1 MSRDS
6 SPGHLDPLPEFR
18 VRVSDRARR
27 VRLTVT
33 PRDGLV
39 VVVPRRWR
47 GDPAA
52 LVAEKAAWARAAL
65 AIYAE
70 RHALFSAGPEAL
82 LPDAVAL
89 AALGETWPVEYRAT
103 SSASV
108 RASVDGSMLVVS
120 GDVGD
125 AEKCLGALRR
135 WLDRTA
141 RERLLPLLA
150 ETAADAGLAYESARV
165 RSQKTRWG
173 SCSVHRTISLNR
185 NLVFLPEHLV
195 RSLMLHELAHTLV
208 MDHSER
214 FWTTLASYDPQARAH
229 RVQMRD
235 AHDFVPAWAE
245 A

>member
-1 MSRDS
+1 VPGVPVS
-6 SPGHLDPLPEFR
+6 SPLDQLPEYR

-33 PRDGLV
+33 PREGLV

-47 GDPAA
+47 GDPAS
-52 LVAEKAAWARAAL
+52 LVAEKAEWVRAAL
-65 AIYAE
+65 ATYAD

-82 LPDAVAL
+82 LPDAIEL
-89 AALGETWPVEYRAT
+89 GALGEVWPVEYRTT

-108 RASVDGSMLVVS
+108 RASVDGGMLVVS

-141 RERLLPLLA
+141 REGLLPLLA
-150 ETAADAGLAYESARV
+150 QTAAEAGLAYESARV
-165 RSQKTRWG
+165 RSQRTRWG
-173 SCSVHRTISLNR
+173 SCSARRTISLNR
-185 NLVFLPEHLV
+185 NLVFLPRHLV

-208 MDHSER
+208 MNHSKD
-214 FWTTLASYDPQARAH
+214 FWTTLAVFDPDARDH
-229 RVQMRD
+229 RKQMRE
-235 AHDFVPAWAE
+235 AHDFIPAWAE